1 MINYQGSRILASEWT
16 DETICPIIDK
26 RGKVLQKSSSN
37 NRQVRRTRSWIFEA
51 LMILMDE
58 KPYEKITVSDITE
71 KAGIARQTFY
81 HNYGNKDDVVFE
93 YVKNTMH
100 TDLLRIETNRDSK
113 KQNDIVLMFN
123 YTYMIRH
130 RDTIK
135 KILSTTDIENRILR
149 EVQEFPLSLINRFK
163 GNLSREEYLIF
174 RYKICY
180 QITGCL
186 RVFLDWFL
194 TDMPL
199 AVDKFVSIL
208 NAMTIPREALYRNI
222 PNIVI
227 RISKE

>member
-1 MINYQGSRILASEWT
+1 
-16 DETICPIIDK
+16 
-26 RGKVLQKSSSN
+26 
-37 NRQVRRTRSWIFEA
+37 
-51 LMILMDE
+51 MILMDE

-81 HNYGNKDDVVFE
+81 RNYDDKDDVVFE
-93 YVKNTMH
+93 YVKNTMNIN
-100 TDLLRIETNRDSK
+100 LLKIETNQNSEN
-113 KQNDIVLMFN
+113 QNDIVLMFN
-123 YTYMIRH
+123 YIYMIER
-130 RDTIK
+130 RNMLK
-135 KILSTTDIENRILR
+135 KILSTAYIKNRILQ
-149 EVQEFPLSLINRFK
+149 EVQEFPLSLVELFK
-163 GNLSREEYLIF
+163 GKLSKEEYSIC

-199 AVDKFVSIL
+199 GVDKFISML
-208 NAMTIPREALYRNI
+208 NAMTIPKEVLYRNI